1 MNTDLF
7 INNEW
12 RPATGAKRF
21 DVINPATEEVAAQ
34 VAEADAGDVD
44 AAVRRGAD
52 LFRVGRWRKLSGR
65 KRGAMLAK
73 AADILAAR
81 LDEVARL
88 ETIEN
93 GKPFFESKIDVSMT
107 IETLR
112 YYAGWA
118 DKLSRRDRPGR
129 RPLLH
134 LPAPRTGRRGGRH
147 RSLELPAQHRG
158 LEILARAGRR
168 MHRGAQARD

>member
-44 AAVRRGAD
+44 AAVGAARTCFESD
-52 LFRVGRWRKLSGR
+52 EWRKLSGR

-73 AADILAAR
+73 AADILAS
-81 LDEVARL
+81 RL
-88 ETIEN
+88 E
-93 GKPFFESKIDVSMT
+93 KSPS
-107 IETLR
+107 
-112 YYAGWA
+112 
-118 DKLSRRDRPGR
+118 SRRS
-129 RPLLH
+129 
-134 LPAPRTGRRGGRH
+134 RTGSPSSSRRSTSR
-147 RSLELPAQHRG
+147 
-158 LEILARAGRR
+158 
-168 MHRGAQARD
+168 